1 MGLSLQGERPI
12 AVKAGMPR
20 ELKISVGQFSDKGR
34 KEINQDFHGVLIP
47 DEPLLSLK
55 GIAIVLADGISTST
69 VSRIAAE
76 SAVKGF
82 LTDYYCTSESWSV
95 RTSAQRVLEAT
106 NSWLHSQT
114 RSQYAYDKDRGF
126 VCTLSAMVVKSTT
139 AHLFHVGDSRIY
151 RLSGNTLEQL
161 TNDHRVVI
169 SSQQSYLGRALGV
182 NPQVEIDYQM
192 HRIERGDVFVLT
204 TDGVYE
210 HLNARRIA
218 SAVNEGG
225 ADLDQ
230 AAKTIVEQAF
240 EAGSEDNLT
249 VQIIRVDELP
259 ESAASEVFG
268 QPSELPLPPLLEAR
282 MVFDGYRVVREL
294 HGSSRSHIYLAVDI
308 ETDGVVTLKV
318 PSIDLRDDP
327 AYLKRFLMEEWVARR
342 IDSPHVLKPC
352 LPSRKRNFLY
362 VVTEY
367 IDGQTLTQWMIDN
380 PVPALETV
388 RDIVE
393 QIAKGLRAFHRK
405 EMLHQDIR
413 PDNIMIDSTG
423 TVKII
428 DFGSTRIKGV
438 AEAEPSGLRDDILGT
453 LQYTAPEY
461 FLGEQASSRS
471 DLFSL
476 GVVTYQMLTGRL
488 PYGAK
493 AAQARTRS
501 QFSKLTYR
509 SAVHGSR
516 EVPVWIDSALE
527 KAVHPNPYKRYDSL
541 SEFLFDLRKPNA
553 NYVKTSAEPLI
564 ERNPLLFWKC
574 TTIVLAL
581 AVVVLLALLHGLH
594 R

>member
-1 MGLSLQGERPI
+1 
-12 AVKAGMPR
+12 MPR
-20 ELKISVGQFSDKGR
+20 ELKISVGQFSDKGA
-34 KEINQDFHGVLIP
+34 KETNQDFHGVLIP

-55 GIAIVLADGISTST
+55 GISVVLADGISTST

-106 NSWLHSQT
+106 NSWLHAQT
-114 RSQYAYDKDRGF
+114 RGQYAYDKDRGY
-126 VCTLSAMVVKSTT
+126 VCTLSAVVIKSTT
-139 AHLFHVGDSRIY
+139 AHLFHIGDSRIY
-151 RLSGNTLEQL
+151 RLSGSTLEQL
-161 TNDHRVVI
+161 TNDHRIVI

-182 NPQVEIDYQM
+182 NPQIEIDYQM
-192 HRIERGDVFVLT
+192 LRLEPDDVFVLA

-210 HLNARRIA
+210 HLSARHMAKAI
-218 SAVNEGG
+218 NEGQ

-230 AAKTIVEQAF
+230 AAKVIADQAF
-240 EAGSEDNLT
+240 EAGSGDNLT
-249 VQIIRVDELP
+249 VQIVRVDSLP
-259 ESAASEVFG
+259 DGDASEVFA
-268 QPSELPLPPLLEAR
+268 QPHELPLPPLLEAR
-282 MVFDGYRVVREL
+282 TVFDGYRIVREL

-308 ETDGVVTLKV
+308 ETDAVVTIKI

-327 AYLKRFLMEEWVARR
+327 AYLKRFMMEEWVARR

-352 LPSRKRNFLY
+352 LQQRKRNFLY
-362 VVTEY
+362 VATEY

-380 PVPALETV
+380 PRPGLEAV
-388 RDIVE
+388 RGIVE

-413 PDNIMIDSTG
+413 PDNIMIDTTG

-428 DFGSTRIKGV
+428 DFGSTKITGV
-438 AEAEPSGLRDDILGT
+438 VEAEPSGMHNDILGT
-453 LQYTAPEY
+453 QQYTAPEY
-461 FLGEQASSRS
+461 IVGERPTTRS

-476 GVVTYQMLTGRL
+476 GVITYQMLTGRL
-488 PYGAK
+488 PYGTQIAN
-493 AAQARTRS
+493 ARTRS
-501 QFSKLTYR
+501 QFNRLVYR
-509 SAVHGSR
+509 PASHGDR
-516 EVPVWIDSALE
+516 DVPQWVDGALE
-527 KAVHPNPYKRYDSL
+527 KAVHPNPSKRYDSF
-541 SEFLFDLRKPNA
+541 SEFLFDLRHPNA
-553 NYVKTSAEPLI
+553 NYLATSSTPLI

-581 AVVVLLALLHGLH
+581 AVIVLLAMQHMH